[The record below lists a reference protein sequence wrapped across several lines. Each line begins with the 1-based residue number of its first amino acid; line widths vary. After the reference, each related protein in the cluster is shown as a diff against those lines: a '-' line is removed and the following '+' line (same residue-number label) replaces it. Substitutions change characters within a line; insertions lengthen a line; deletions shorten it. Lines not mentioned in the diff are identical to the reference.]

1 MAVCAPRFPLGHD
14 KGVYAKPSYQISH
27 TEPLEQWCSMQ
38 SGDEPLPG
46 TAAHQRRWVLL
57 EHPGAWSH
65 DILDGA
71 AFGEELTA
79 QLRAHLRAAGAR
91 LLLIRH
97 PGRAGQYVA
106 RRRVYLVDSAPTQ
119 RSVRTVEVD
128 QPSDLLRLDLRT
140 GAVRA
145 DAPEPDHDGAAPSEP
160 RVVDAPV
167 VAVCTHGKRD
177 KCCAVRGRP
186 IAARLDADLG
196 PELAAA
202 DPDAAV
208 WECSHTG
215 GHRFAP
221 VMLLFSGGLT
231 YGSSITD
238 DYLDAVRAALRGK
251 VWLYGYRGR
260 SAFLPT
266 EQVAEV
272 AVRTMLDSQQ
282 SPADDDRHRHLTDID
297 CLVAAQHDGDIDP
310 TRATV
315 DVRHVDGRHWVVDL
329 RWRDLP
335 SRPASCG
342 AAPKAAGT
350 WDVVEIAPQN

>member
-1 MAVCAPRFPLGHD
+1 MRAPTTVLGHD
-14 KGVYAKPSYQISH
+14 MGVYAKPSHQISH

-38 SGDEPLPG
+38 SADEPLPG

-57 EHPGAWSH
+57 EDPGAWGH
-65 DILDGA
+65 DILDDT
-71 AFGEELTA
+71 AFGAELTA
-79 QLRAHLRAAGAR
+79 ALRAHLRDAGAR
-91 LLLIRH
+91 MLLIRR
-97 PGRAGQYVA
+97 PGRAGQHID
-106 RRRVYLVDSAPTQ
+106 RRRVYLVDTAPGH
-119 RSVRTVEVD
+119 RSVLTVEVD
-128 QPSDLLRLDLRT
+128 QPSDLLRLDLHT
-140 GAVRA
+140 GQVREN
-145 DAPEPDHDGAAPSEP
+145 APAPDHDGAAPSRP
-160 RVVDAPV
+160 RPVTAPV

-186 IAARLDADLG
+186 IAARLGQELG
-196 PELAAA
+196 EELAAA
-202 DPDAAV
+202 DSAAGV

-231 YGSSITD
+231 YGSSIAD
-238 DYLDAVRAALRGK
+238 DYRDAVRAALHDK

-272 AVRTMLDSQQ
+272 AIRSMLEKHR
-282 SPADDDRHRHLTDID
+282 PADDGDFAALTDID
-297 CLVAAQHDGDIDP
+297 CLEATQHDDDLDP
-310 TRATV
+310 ARAFV
-315 DVRHVDGRHWVVDL
+315 DVHHVDGRHWVVAL
-329 RWRDLP
+329 RWCDLP

-350 WDVVEIAPQN
+350 WDVVGIAPQN